1 MKARVIKRCG
11 KLQTFPV
18 MKGNRYMGSVYLDRW
33 NRWRVSFGIFR
44 FETFSSF
51 FEARDAA
58 IMSC

>member
-1 MKARVIKRCG
+1 
-11 KLQTFPV
+11 